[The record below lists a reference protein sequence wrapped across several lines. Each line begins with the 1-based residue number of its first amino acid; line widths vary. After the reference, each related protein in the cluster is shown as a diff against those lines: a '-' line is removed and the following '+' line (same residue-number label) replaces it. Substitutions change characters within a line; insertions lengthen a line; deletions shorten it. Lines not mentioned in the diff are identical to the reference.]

1 MFPFIQRRKTI
12 QTAESKF
19 SYRFAMRSP
28 EADLL
33 HDMASEL
40 ARLYR
45 SHGGDMVFLCIGSDR
60 STGDSYGPFVGKML
74 KEQQFPH
81 PVFGTIEEP
90 VHALNMKKVLGEIR
104 GRFTDPLIVSIDACL
119 GDTQQIGSILF
130 SDGPLIPGYAIQ
142 NPLPGVGDCHFKGV
156 VNHLDPHFPADSLNN
171 TRLDTVLRLAEMT
184 SGIILDSA
192 RLSLPEVHEE
202 SV

>member
-1 MFPFIQRRKTI
+1 
-12 QTAESKF
+12 
-19 SYRFAMRSP
+19 
-28 EADLL
+28 
-33 HDMASEL
+33 MALEL
-40 ARLYR
+40 ARLHR

-104 GRFTDPLIVSIDACL
+104 CRFTDPLIVSIDACL
-119 GDTQQIGSILF
+119 GDTHRIGSILF
-130 SDGPLIPGYAIQ
+130 NDGPLIPGYAIR

-156 VNHLDPHFPADSLNN
+156 VNHLDPYFPADSLNN
-171 TRLDTVLRLAEMT
+171 TRLDTVLRLAEIT
-184 SGIILDSA
+184 SGIILDST
-192 RLSLPEVHEE
+192 RLSIPEIREE